1 MVNVHL
7 GKQVDKLQ
15 PQFTSDVQIVGQFV
29 RPDDLFISS
38 VKTAIK
44 ASLCLLMFLVEKRFI
59 FSEGPIM
66 HSHLGVQG
74 WRSGESTRLPPMW
87 PGFDSQIRRQ
97 MGVEFVGSLLCTER
111 FSPGTPVSPLLKNQN
126 LT

>member
-1 MVNVHL
+1 MIFKGWFVHL

-15 PQFTSDVQIVGQFV
+15 PQFTSDVQIVRQFV

-59 FSEGPIM
+59 FSEGPIL
-66 HSHLGVQG
+66 HSHLRNSPFVLLLHENFYIKKITH
-74 WRSGESTRLPPMW
+74 RPESKIEAKYYSSSFFL
-87 PGFDSQIRRQ
+87 
-97 MGVEFVGSLLCTER
+97 VLCTR
-111 FSPGTPVSPLLKNQN
+111 
-126 LT
+126 